1 MPTGKYELDGKLLP
15 GTTTIIGKFK
25 NSGALIHWAWKQ
37 GLEQIDYRTTRDTA
51 GSQGTSVH
59 NLAESFIKGRDYEEP
74 TDEKVIKA
82 FNKFKEW
89 WIKFVEFPNSDK
101 FEIGWTEQQMVSKK
115 YLYGGCPDLL
125 VKKNGKYILIDF
137 KTGKAIYEDTVIQLG
152 AYAQLIQETDNINI
166 DKAIIVRLPKD
177 NSKLEIKEFSKKDL
191 KLGFAQFKLF
201 RKGWD
206 NHAKIERLFTKN
218 KRSKKYVNR

>member
-1 MPTGKYELDGKLLP
+1 MCIRDR
-15 GTTTIIGKFK
+15 
-25 NSGALIHWAWKQ
+25 SQ
-37 GLEQIDYRTTRDTA
+37 GLDYRETRDTA

-59 NLAESFIKGRDYEEP
+59 YLAESYIKGWDYEEP

-89 WIKFVEFPNSDK
+89 WISLSNK
-101 FEIGWTEQQMVSKK
+101 FELVWTEKKMVSKK

-125 VKKNGKYILIDF
+125 LKINNKFCLCDL

-152 AYAQLIQETDNINI
+152 AYGQLIKETDNIDI

-206 NHAKIERLFTKN
+206 NNEKIERLFTKN
-218 KRSKKYVNR
+218 KRNKKYVNR

>member
-1 MPTGKYELDGKLLP
+1 
-15 GTTTIIGKFK
+15 
-25 NSGALIHWAWKQ
+25 
-37 GLEQIDYRTTRDTA
+37 
-51 GSQGTSVH
+51 
-59 NLAESFIKGRDYEEP
+59 
-74 TDEKVIKA
+74 
-82 FNKFKEW
+82 
-89 WIKFVEFPNSDK
+89 
-101 FEIGWTEQQMVSKK
+101 MVSKK

-125 VKKNGKYILIDF
+125 VKKYNKKKDKDEMILIDF

-152 AYAQLIQETDNINI
+152 AYGQLIKETDNIDI

-218 KRSKKYVNR
+218 KRSKKYVNRQSKRKIPNWKRVSGINH